1 MRAHFALEYTRNT
14 QVRVALIAV
23 ALGLVVGLFLVFS
36 SLN

>member
-1 MRAHFALEYTRNT
+1 MRVHFALECTRNT

-23 ALGLVVGLFLVFS
+23 ALGLDVGLYLVFS